1 MEKLVYVL
9 QRALQNREGADGS
22 ALRAQLIG
30 DVADAIRKSGGSE
43 ITVNVHDEHVSQGE
57 GVAMRQRKPPIN
69 ACVSFWMQSSDD
81 RALAEEALVGA
92 SEQAHGYLVVES
104 RPIVHT
110 PPKGER
116 APGANLVT
124 CITRKPGLE
133 DEVFFDL
140 WNNEHRK
147 VACETQSTTAYVRNA
162 VARPLTAGAP
172 GFDGIVEETFPI
184 EALTDPHVWY
194 DCDDEAEYQARL
206 KRMIASVTAFLDL
219 SVIESVPMS
228 EYYLG

>member
-9 QRALQNREGADGS
+9 HSAESDDAA
-22 ALRAQLIG
+22 ALRARLVG
-30 DVADAIRKSGGSE
+30 PVAAAIRSSGGSE
-43 ITVNVHDEHVSQGE
+43 LSVNVHDEHVTQGA
-57 GVAMRQRKPPIN
+57 GVAIRRQTPPMN
-69 ACVSFWMQSSDD
+69 ACVSFWMQSADD
-81 RALAEEALVGA
+81 REAAEDALRAAAEALT
-92 SEQAHGYLVVES
+92 GYLVVES
-104 RPIVHT
+104 RPVVHH

-124 CITRKPGLE
+124 CITRKPGLA
-133 DEVFFDL
+133 DETFFDL

-162 VARPLTAGAP
+162 VARPLTPGAP
-172 GFDGIVEETFPI
+172 PYDGIVEETFPI

-206 KRMIASVTAFLDL
+206 KRMVSSVTAFLDL
-219 SVIESVPMS
+219 SVLESVPMS

>member
-9 QRALQNREGADGS
+9 QTPADHDGAELREHLVGG
-22 ALRAQLIG
+22 
-30 DVADAIRKSGGSE
+30 VADAIRKCGGGE
-43 ITVNVHDEHVSQGE
+43 ISVDVHDEHVTQGVE
-57 GVAMRQRKPPIN
+57 RAIRHLDPPVN
-69 ACVSFWMQSSDD
+69 AAVSFWMQNADD
-81 RALAEEALVGA
+81 RGAAEEAIMA
-92 SEQAHGYLVVES
+92 AAERTHGYLVVES
-104 RPIVHT
+104 RPLVHT

-124 CITRKPGLE
+124 CITRKPGLS
-133 DEVFFDL
+133 DDVFFDL

-162 VARPLTAGAP
+162 IARPLTPGAP

-184 EALTDPHVWY
+184 GALTDLKVWY
-194 DCDDEAEYQARL
+194 DCDTKEELDARL
-206 KRMIASVTAFLDL
+206 QRMVSSVTAFLDL

>member
-9 QRALQNREGADGS
+9 QQDPARTDGE
-22 ALRAQLIG
+22 ALRERLV
-30 DVADAIRKSGGSE
+30 DVTADAIRKCGGGRIS
-43 ITVNVHDEHVSQGE
+43 VNVHDEHVAQGA
-57 GVAMRQRKPPIN
+57 GVAIRRRTPPIG
-69 ACVSFWMQSSDD
+69 ACVSFWMESADD
-81 RALAEEALVGA
+81 RGLAEDALRA
-92 SEQAHGYLVVES
+92 QADAVHGYLVVES
-104 RPIVHT
+104 RPLVHS
-110 PPKGER
+110 PPKGQR

-124 CITRKPGLE
+124 CITRKPGL
-133 DEVFFDL
+133 DDDTFFDL
-140 WNNEHRK
+140 WNNEHRE

-162 VARPLTAGAP
+162 VARPLTRDAP

-194 DCDDEAEYQARL
+194 DCDDEDEYQARL
-206 KRMIASVTAFLDL
+206 KRMVASVTAFLDL